1 MRIDDM
7 DDYTVNLADAYQKG
21 YEQGKKDKVVELVKR
36 KNKTYV
42 KVNDYAAL
50 RTLFGKLLAEIQRIK
65 SEGDYEAARS
75 LVETYAVKV
84 DPVLHKELLERY
96 ARLNV
101 APYKGFINPV
111 YQAVKND
118 KGEIIDVKLDYTEA
132 YDAQMLRYS
141 RDYATLPW
149 VNE

>member
-1 MRIDDM
+1 M
-7 DDYTVNLADAYQKG
+7 
-21 YEQGKKDKVVELVKR
+21 
-36 KNKTYV
+36 
-42 KVNDYAAL
+42 NDYAAL

-101 APYKGFINPV
+101 APYKGFIAARLSRFALASNLYRVSLCPCRHMLVYPV
-111 YQAVKND
+111 DLLAPCC
-118 KGEIIDVKLDYTEA
+118 L
-132 YDAQMLRYS
+132 S
-141 RDYATLPW
+141 
-149 VNE
+149 